1 MAGEQRY
8 NIGGMGSGASSLAA
22 DATNLNDVWT
32 KVNSDINALSGNW
45 VDASFTRLQETVQQ
59 ATPTVNKVIELLNQ
73 ASKATSNQQNLAE
86 QLNSTV
92 K

>member
-8 NIGGMGSGASSLAA
+8 NIGGMGAGAAALGTDSQNLAE
-22 DATNLNDVWT
+22 VWN

-59 ATPTVNKVIELLNQ
+59 ATPTVNKVVELLAQ
-73 ASKATSNQQNLAE
+73 ASKATSSQQNLAD
-86 QLNSTV
+86 QLNTTV
-92 K
+92 R

>member
-8 NIGGMGSGASSLAA
+8 NIGGMGSGASALSA

-32 KVNSDINALSGNW
+32 KVNSDINSLSGNW

>member
-1 MAGEQRY
+1 MAGDQRY
-8 NIGGMGSGASSLAA
+8 NIGGMGSGASALGA
-22 DATNLNDVWT
+22 DASNLNDVWT
-32 KVNSDINALSGNW
+32 KVNSDISALSGNW

-92 K
+92 R

>member
-8 NIGGMGSGASSLAA
+8 NIGGMGSGASALSA

-73 ASKATSNQQNLAE
+73 ASKATANQQNLAE
-86 QLNSTV
+86 QLNTTV
-92 K
+92 R

>member
-1 MAGEQRY
+1 M
-8 NIGGMGSGASSLAA
+8 SS
-22 DATNLNDVWT
+22 TNLNDVWT

-92 K
+92 R

>member
-8 NIGGMGSGASSLAA
+8 NIGGMGAGASALGADSQNLA
-22 DATNLNDVWT
+22 DVWN

-59 ATPTVNKVIELLNQ
+59 ATPTVNKVIELLQQ
-73 ASKATSNQQNLAE
+73 ASKATTNQQSLAD
-86 QLNSTV
+86 QLNTTV
-92 K
+92 R

>member
-8 NIGGMGSGASSLAA
+8 NIGGMGSGASALSA

-32 KVNSDINALSGNW
+32 KVSSDINALSGNW

-73 ASKATSNQQNLAE
+73 ASKATANQQNLAE